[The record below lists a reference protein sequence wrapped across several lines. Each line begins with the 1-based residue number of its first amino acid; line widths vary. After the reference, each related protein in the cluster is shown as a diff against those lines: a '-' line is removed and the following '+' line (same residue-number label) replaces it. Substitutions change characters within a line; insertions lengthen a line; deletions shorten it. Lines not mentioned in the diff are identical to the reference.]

1 MTFGIRKA
9 SLENINRKEQEDE
22 KTSENMRDSFVFL
35 GETEDQKFIKELDDD
50 LPTDFEHKKN
60 RSSLCWT
67 LGSRHRNHWGRNK
80 KRRRRF

>member
-9 SLENINRKEQEDE
+9 SLGNINRKEQEDE

-60 RSSLCWT
+60 RSSLC
-67 LGSRHRNHWGRNK
+67 
-80 KRRRRF
+80 

>member
-9 SLENINRKEQEDE
+9 SLENINRDEQEDE

-35 GETEDQKFIKELDDD
+35 GETEDQKFIKELDND

-60 RSSLCWT
+60 RSSLC
-67 LGSRHRNHWGRNK
+67 
-80 KRRRRF
+80 

>member
-9 SLENINRKEQEDE
+9 SLGNINKKEQEDE

-50 LPTDFEHKKN
+50 LPTDFEH
-60 RSSLCWT
+60 
-67 LGSRHRNHWGRNK
+67 
-80 KRRRRF
+80 